1 MRTVF
6 AFVAALLLVAHAAPS
21 PAAVAGGA
29 ATVSQ
34 FLKVRTPAAP
44 SLLPDGSLLL
54 RDWPDGIFQLY
65 RVTPK
70 DEGGSPSYRPGDAT
84 WTRLTDYP
92 DGLSSYTVSRDGRWV
107 VLGHARGGNE
117 NTQLSLMDLTAGP
130 GARTLPVVDD
140 PKVQA
145 AVNVWLRDDSGF
157 IYSANAGSPNDFWLY
172 RYDIASGRT
181 TKVMGEQG
189 AWSVSDV
196 TADAR
201 RALVGHYVSASDVR
215 LYELDLASG
224 KRTDLTLR
232 PEGGTA
238 AGEFVGYMPGERE
251 VLFLSDARDG
261 MMRMYLR
268 DLRKGTVKEAVPA
281 LGRFELDGAAMNDG
295 RTLLVVVAN
304 EDGYGVP
311 HAYTLPRL
319 EEIPAPAMER
329 GVLSASEFR
338 GNTLVWSLNN
348 PRTPGASFASSFA
361 VATKGSDAA
370 PPATRQLTFTEDQG
384 LDLGAMALPKLVRYP
399 SFDGREIPAFL
410 YLPAGHTAGT
420 PVPFVI
426 VYHGGPEDQSR
437 PTFNPY
443 MQYLVS
449 RGFGVML
456 PNVRGSTGYGREFH
470 MLDDYR
476 KRWDSV
482 RDGVEA
488 AEWLV
493 REGYAKPGRIAAYGG
508 SYGGFMSVACIVEDQ
523 ERVDAG
529 RRAQRLFG
537 ACVDIVGIVN
547 LQTFLE
553 RTSGY
558 RRKLR
563 EVEYGPL
570 TDPEFLR
577 SVSSIHRVDKIQV
590 PVFIA
595 HGFNDPRVPVEE
607 AMQLAAALREKGRA
621 PRMFVAPDEGH
632 GFAKLDNRIYFGER
646 MVQFLKET
654 VGRDEAVGARTE

>member
-1 MRTVF
+1 
-6 AFVAALLLVAHAAPS
+6 
-21 PAAVAGGA
+21 
-29 ATVSQ
+29 
-34 FLKVRTPAAP
+34 
-44 SLLPDGSLLL
+44 
-54 RDWPDGIFQLY
+54 
-65 RVTPK
+65 
-70 DEGGSPSYRPGDAT
+70 
-84 WTRLTDYP
+84 
-92 DGLSSYTVSRDGRWV
+92 
-107 VLGHARGGNE
+107 
-117 NTQLSLMDLTAGP
+117 
-130 GARTLPVVDD
+130 
-140 PKVQA
+140 
-145 AVNVWLRDDSGF
+145 
-157 IYSANAGSPNDFWLY
+157 
-172 RYDIASGRT
+172 
-181 TKVMGEQG
+181 
-189 AWSVSDV
+189 
-196 TADAR
+196 
-201 RALVGHYVSASDVR
+201 
-215 LYELDLASG
+215 
-224 KRTDLTLR
+224 
-232 PEGGTA
+232 
-238 AGEFVGYMPGERE
+238 
-251 VLFLSDARDG
+251 
-261 MMRMYLR
+261 
-268 DLRKGTVKEAVPA
+268 
-281 LGRFELDGAAMNDG
+281 
-295 RTLLVVVAN
+295 
-304 EDGYGVP
+304 
-311 HAYTLPRL
+311 
-319 EEIPAPAMER
+319 
-329 GVLSASEFR
+329 
-338 GNTLVWSLNN
+338 
-348 PRTPGASFASSFA
+348 
-361 VATKGSDAA
+361 
-370 PPATRQLTFTEDQG
+370 
-384 LDLGAMALPKLVRYP
+384 
-399 SFDGREIPAFL
+399 
-410 YLPAGHTAGT
+410 
-420 PVPFVI
+420 
-426 VYHGGPEDQSR
+426 
-437 PTFNPY
+437 

-646 MVQFLKET
+646 MVQFLQET
-654 VGRDEAVGARTE
+654 IGRDEAAGSQVK